1 PQSKMHS
8 IEDVESVPVMR
19 GEKPEAFVR
28 DLARVNFGTMPGEY
42 DRYNM
47 QRMVSITANLAGVDL
62 GRAAQAVAQ
71 AVKAAGNPPRGVT
84 VNIRGQVP
92 TLRDTSSS
100 LEVGLAFAIVVIL
113 LMLIAYFQS
122 LRLPAI
128 VISIVPAIGAGVV
141 LMLWSTGTT
150 LNVQS
155 FMGAIMAM
163 GIGVANAILVVT
175 FAEQARMSGQAAEAA
190 AVSGATSRL
199 RPVLMTSIAMI
210 AGMLPM
216 ALGLGEGGERTAPL
230 GRAVIGGLVFSTS
243 AVLLVLP
250 IVFAVIQKGALRKQ
264 ASLLP
269 DDVYG

>member
-1 PQSKMHS
+1 VGRSLVEATYSSRFVEPLFWRDAGSGMSYQVQLELPQSKMHS

-28 DLARVNFGTMPGEY
+28 DLARGNFGTMPGEY

-122 LRLPAI
+122 LR
-128 VISIVPAIGAGVV
+128 
-141 LMLWSTGTT
+141 
-150 LNVQS
+150 
-155 FMGAIMAM
+155 
-163 GIGVANAILVVT
+163 
-175 FAEQARMSGQAAEAA
+175 
-190 AVSGATSRL
+190 
-199 RPVLMTSIAMI
+199 
-210 AGMLPM
+210 
-216 ALGLGEGGERTAPL
+216 
-230 GRAVIGGLVFSTS
+230 
-243 AVLLVLP
+243 
-250 IVFAVIQKGALRKQ
+250 
-264 ASLLP
+264 
-269 DDVYG
+269 